1 LTDNRRW
8 GVFRVSWIL
17 LLSLRLAAHFEAN
30 AAVRVYPAPAG
41 EPLSSRFTVTVDQQN
56 VPVYV
61 AKSTVIPVLAMPG
74 VTQAGEAAFASFDI
88 DGRVAITV
96 TLPAVVHTAKILP
109 SNSGIVPAVSG
120 NRVTFTVASPALL
133 TLEVDG
139 DWMNS
144 LHLFAN
150 PIEAN
155 VPRADDPNVIYFGPG
170 VHVIPPLKVG
180 SGKTVYLAGGAV
192 VYGKL
197 GPTDTEG
204 PVIWLSGS
212 NITLRGSGI
221 IDGSLFTR
229 DNRAGN
235 IVKVDGR
242 NIRVEGVV
250 LRNSSNWTLP
260 IVQSQQVAI
269 DNVKILGSRDNSDGI
284 DIVDSQDV
292 KVSDGFIRTFDD
304 LVVVKTLL
312 PGSQSRDITVKHMV
326 LWNELAH
333 ALTIG
338 AEIRANIENVDFSD
352 CDIIHDKGREWLL
365 RVFNTDSGAVSHV
378 TFENIRIEEARRLM
392 SLWIG
397 KTKWSQDKDPG
408 SIEDVTFRDIRS
420 VMPEDPARAVEF
432 TGADESH
439 QVHGVGIV
447 NVTVGGRPLKESDIV
462 QNQFVGGVS
471 VKP

>member
-1 LTDNRRW
+1 LTDKRGW
-8 GVFRVSWIL
+8 PVLRVSWML
-17 LLSLRLAAHFEAN
+17 LWLLALAAYPEAN

-41 EPLSSRFTVTVDQQN
+41 EPLSSRFTVTVDKQN

-61 AKSTVIPVLAMPG
+61 AKSTIIAALAQPG

-88 DGRVAITV
+88 DGRVSVTV
-96 TLPAVVHTAKILP
+96 TLPSTVHTANILP
-109 SNSGIVPAVSG
+109 SSSGIVPTVLG
-120 NRVTFTVASPALL
+120 NRVTFIVTSPVPL

-150 PIEAN
+150 ALETD
-155 VPRADDPNVIYFGPG
+155 VPRPGDPNVIYFGPG
-170 VHVIPPLKVG
+170 VHIFPPLKVG
-180 SGKTVYLAGGAV
+180 SGKTVYVAGGAV

-212 NITLRGSGI
+212 NITLRGRGV

-229 DNRAGN
+229 ENRAGN
-235 IVKVDGR
+235 IVKVDGK

-250 LRNSSNWTLP
+250 LRDSSNWTLP

-269 DNVKILGSRDNSDGI
+269 ENVKILGSRDNSDGI

-292 KVSDGFIRTFDD
+292 RVSDGFIRTFDD
-304 LVVVKTLL
+304 LVVVKTLF
-312 PGSQSRDITVKHMV
+312 PGAEARDITIKHMV
-326 LWNELAH
+326 LWNEIAH
-333 ALTIG
+333 ALSIG
-338 AEIRANIENVDFSD
+338 AEIRANVENVDFSD

-365 RVFNTDSGAVSHV
+365 RIFNSDSGAVSHV

-397 KTKWSQDKDPG
+397 KTKWSQDKETG
-408 SIEDVTFRDIRS
+408 SIEDVTFRNIRS
-420 VMPEDPARAVEF
+420 TLPEDPAHAMEL
-432 TGADESH
+432 TGADGTH
-439 QVHGVGIV
+439 QIRGVGIV
-447 NVTVGGRPLKESDIV
+447 NVTLGGKPLKASDIT
-462 QNQFVGGVS
+462 QNEFARDVS